1 MASNKERIEQLEAG
15 IGSIHDNVSRI
26 EMGMADKFQQLETTL
41 HRVMETV
48 SISREE
54 VVGSTGGRRRDNH
67 HSGRAENKT
76 PGTQKVQYAAYH
88 LEDEA
93 NEWWQ
98 ATKRAYAEEEAE
110 ITWEV
115 FEEELWAR
123 FGSTECEDFDEAL
136 SKIKQAG
143 TFRDYQRE
151 FERLVNKVQGWTQKA
166 LVGTFMGGL
175 HPSIADGIRM
185 FRPKSLKEAISLAR
199 MKDEQLQR
207 QRRTQPNTPQIQRN
221 TQQNSKGSLTTK
233 RLSWEEIRKKR
244 SLGLCFSCD
253 ERYTP
258 GHKCRQPQLLLM
270 EGESGWEAS
279 EMEEPLVEQEP
290 EISLYALAGWSES

>member
-41 HRVMETV
+41 HRLMEAV

-54 VVGSTGGRRRDNH
+54 VVGSTGGRRRDSH
-67 HSGRAENKT
+67 HSGRAESSTPMFQSKFAKLEFPRFAAGDPTMWLTKVKQFFDYQET
-76 PGTQKVQYAAYH
+76 PGTQQVQYAAYH

-98 ATKRAYAEEEAE
+98 ATKRAYAEEETE

-123 FGSTECEDFDEAL
+123 FGPTECEDFDEAL

-143 TFRDYQRE
+143 TFRD
-151 FERLVNKVQGWTQKA
+151 
-166 LVGTFMGGL
+166 
-175 HPSIADGIRM
+175 
-185 FRPKSLKEAISLAR
+185 
-199 MKDEQLQR
+199 
-207 QRRTQPNTPQIQRN
+207 
-221 TQQNSKGSLTTK
+221 
-233 RLSWEEIRKKR
+233 
-244 SLGLCFSCD
+244 
-253 ERYTP
+253 
-258 GHKCRQPQLLLM
+258 
-270 EGESGWEAS
+270 
-279 EMEEPLVEQEP
+279 
-290 EISLYALAGWSES
+290 

>member
-1 MASNKERIEQLEAG
+1 MWLTKVKQFFDYQE
-15 IGSIHDNVSRI
+15 
-26 EMGMADKFQQLETTL
+26 
-41 HRVMETV
+41 
-48 SISREE
+48 
-54 VVGSTGGRRRDNH
+54 
-67 HSGRAENKT
+67 T

-98 ATKRAYAEEEAE
+98 ATKRAYAEEETE

-123 FGSTECEDFDEAL
+123 FGPTECEDFDEAL

-175 HPSIADGIRM
+175 HPAIADGIRM

-221 TQQNSKGSLTTK
+221 TQQNSKGPLTTK
-233 RLSWEEIRKKR
+233 RLNWEEIHKKAK
-244 SLGLCFSCD
+244 SWPLF
-253 ERYTP
+253 
-258 GHKCRQPQLLLM
+258 QL
-270 EGESGWEAS
+270 
-279 EMEEPLVEQEP
+279 
-290 EISLYALAGWSES
+290 